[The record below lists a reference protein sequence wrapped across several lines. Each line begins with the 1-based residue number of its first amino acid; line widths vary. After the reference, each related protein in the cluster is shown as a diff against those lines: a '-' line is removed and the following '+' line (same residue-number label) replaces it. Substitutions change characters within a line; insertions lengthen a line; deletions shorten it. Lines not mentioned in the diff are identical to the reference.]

1 VIRALKQTGTHVG
14 CSVDTRGCSPDKE
27 NGSMQT
33 SRWFRLCA
41 WLLAVALVGSA
52 LGAAKAEDKKVDEAK
67 IKKNLAKLS
76 AKDRKVAVEQKFCAI
91 EDENRLGA
99 MGVPIKLTIKGQPVF
114 LCCNDCKKEAL
125 ADPDKTLAKV
135 KELKEKNKKESD
147 K

>member
-1 VIRALKQTGTHVG
+1 VWV
-14 CSVDTRGCSPDKE
+14 
-27 NGSMQT
+27 
-33 SRWFRLCA
+33 
-41 WLLAVALVGSA
+41 LAVVLVGGA
-52 LGAAKAEDKKVDEAK
+52 LGAAKAEDKKDEAK

-76 AKDRKVAVEQKFCAI
+76 AKDRKAAEQQKFCVI

-99 MGVPIKLTIKGQPVF
+99 MGVPVKLTIKGQPVF